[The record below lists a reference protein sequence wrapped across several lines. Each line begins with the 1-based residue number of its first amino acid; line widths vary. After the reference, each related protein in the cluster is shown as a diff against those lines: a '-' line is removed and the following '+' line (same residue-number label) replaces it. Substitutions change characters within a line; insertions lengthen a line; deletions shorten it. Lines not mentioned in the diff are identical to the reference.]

1 MTQMTRNSDTFNFP
15 TLGLTIE
22 RGNMGCPSK
31 VTLDWIVCGDEEDTT
46 YDLTLT
52 CDILINHEDACRE
65 LVISAIGGA
74 DEAVS
79 DFMCYVRGA
88 QLHELTELPPYY
100 DSLDYEEDRLHDVA
114 TGLGMAL
121 LLDDYT
127 VKYPDLF
134 VVVSAQVK

>member
-1 MTQMTRNSDTFNFP
+1 MTQMTRNGDTFNFP

-31 VTLDWIVCGDEEDTT
+31 VTLDWVCCDDAT

-52 CDILINHEDACRE
+52 CDLVINHKEAQRE
-65 LVISAIGGA
+65 LKISAIGGV

-88 QLHELTELPPYY
+88 QLHVLTELPRY
-100 DSLDYEEDRLHDVA
+100 SGDYEEDRLHDVA
-114 TGLGMAL
+114 TGLGKAL
-121 LLDDYT
+121 LLGDYA

-134 VVVSAQVK
+134 VVVSAVSARSGD

>member
-1 MTQMTRNSDTFNFP
+1 MTQMTRNGDTFNFP

-31 VTLDWIVCGDEEDTT
+31 VTLDWVCCDEENTT
-46 YDLTLT
+46 HDLTLT
-52 CDILINHEDACRE
+52 CDLVINHEDAQRE
-65 LVISAIGGA
+65 LRISAIDGA

-88 QLHELTELPPYY
+88 QLHVLTELPRY
-100 DSLDYEEDRLHDVA
+100 SGDYEEDRLHDVA
-114 TGLGMAL
+114 TGLGKAL
-121 LLDDYT
+121 LLGDYA

-134 VVVSAQVK
+134 VVVSTGTRSGE